1 MRPFVLSALDVK
13 AILAGRKTAHCML
26 LKPQP
31 EFKHGEYGHP
41 EELDDGHWCM
51 QIDGNKPLDLNY
63 STIFDFDFTPPFYSG
78 DEVYIKE
85 PWFQDPYRYLY
96 KADYRASEKFYRND
110 KEFKVPWKSG
120 ITMPKEIARLFVK
133 ITNVQLIHIQDI
145 TEEDA
150 YRLGIVKF
158 RNRLDLGEYGV
169 MNNDYWVV
177 DPETQKDLAHSVCWT
192 ESARQAYFWGV
203 WNAKLSTKDYQNFM
217 WQTNPYVWKIEFERI
232 EKSD

>member
-1 MRPFVLSALDVK
+1 
-13 AILAGRKTAHCML
+13 
-26 LKPQP
+26 
-31 EFKHGEYGHP
+31 
-41 EELDDGHWCM
+41 
-51 QIDGNKPLDLNY
+51 
-63 STIFDFDFTPPFYSG
+63 
-78 DEVYIKE
+78 
-85 PWFQDPYRYLY
+85 
-96 KADYRASEKFYRND
+96 
-110 KEFKVPWKSG
+110 
-120 ITMPKEIARLFVK
+120 MPKEIARLFVK